1 MNASL
6 ILLLHAHLPYVRHPE
21 YEYSLEENWLFEAI
35 RESYVP
41 LLDALEDMVNNG
53 LSPHLTLSLS
63 PTLME
68 MFNDE
73 MLRSRFVRHI
83 DNLIE
88 LSEAEKLRTRKTP
101 FEALA
106 FMYNNKFKAVK
117 QSYLGKYGQDLI
129 SAFRR
134 LQDEGHIEII
144 TTSATHAF
152 LPAFESTPDAVKI
165 QIETGIECFAR
176 NFGKRPS
183 GLWLPECGYF
193 KGLDSFLKDA
203 GIQFF
208 FLESHGILNGRP
220 TPRYS
225 IYKPVSLPSGLVA
238 FGRDF
243 KSSSQVWCSSRG
255 YPGDPSYRDF
265 YRDIGFDL
273 PSDYIDRYTHLDGI
287 KTFTGM
293 KYYKVTGRTDDKLP
307 YDRAMAM
314 EKVSEHSR
322 HFIES
327 RVADFARLSE
337 FEFPGIIFSAF
348 DAELFGH
355 WWFEGIEWLETLL
368 RNASEDNQAFH
379 IQTPSMYL
387 SSNLSESMEI
397 IEPSPSSWGEGGYNS
412 LWIGEK
418 NHHYYRHLHKMI
430 EDLKSIPRKVL
441 MKKPFQSPLKR
452 AANQALREMLLSQA
466 SDWAF
471 SIQRGN
477 ASEYAVN
484 RLKKHIENFDMLIS
498 MIINNNVDIKRLEEL
513 ENQNRFFHWLDM
525 H

>member
-6 ILLLHAHLPYVRHPE
+6 IILLHAHLPYVRHPE

-41 LLDALEDMVNNG
+41 LLDALEDLINDG
-53 LSPHLTLSLS
+53 ISPHLTLSLS

-68 MFNDE
+68 MFSDA

-83 DNLIE
+83 DNLIA
-88 LSEAEKLRTRKTP
+88 LSEAEKNRTRNTP

-106 FMYNNKFKAVK
+106 FMYNNKFKTVK

-129 SAFRR
+129 RAFKK
-134 LQDEGHIEII
+134 LQDAGHIEII

-165 QIETGIECFAR
+165 QIETGIECFER
-176 NFGKRPS
+176 NFGKKPS

-193 KGLDSFLKDA
+193 KGIDSFLKDA
-203 GIQFF
+203 GIEFF
-208 FLESHGILNGRP
+208 FLESHGVLSGKP

-225 IYKPVSLPSGLVA
+225 VYRPISLPSGLVA

-273 PSDYIDRYTHLDGI
+273 PSDYIDRYLHLGGI

-293 KYYKVTGRTDDKLP
+293 KYHRVTGMTDNKLP

-314 EKVSEHSR
+314 EKVSEHAR

-327 RVADFARLSE
+327 RIADFTRLSE
-337 FEFPGIIFSAF
+337 FGFPVVIFSAF

-368 RNASEDNQAFH
+368 RTASEDNHSFN
-379 IQTPSMYL
+379 IETPSMYL
-387 SSNLSESMEI
+387 SRNLSDPPEI
-397 IEPSPSSWGEGGYNS
+397 VEPSPSSWGEGGYNS

-418 NHHYYRHLHKMI
+418 NHHYYRHLHKMT
-430 EDLKSIPRKVL
+430 EDLKSIPQKVL
-441 MKKPFQSPLKR
+441 LEKPSQSPLKR
-452 AANQALREMLLSQA
+452 VANQALREMLLSQA

-471 SIQRGN
+471 LIQRGN

-484 RLKKHIENFDMLIS
+484 RLKKHIENFDLLIS
-498 MIINNNVDIKRLEEL
+498 MITGNKVDIKKLEEM
-513 ENQNRFFHWLDM
+513 EDQNRFFHWLDL